1 MNMSEAQ
8 QKALYAERLKSY
20 KQLELEIKL
29 FQDEMNKQFR
39 TQQAEVTKLESEN
52 KALSSELLTVDTH
65 LKQQVKAHQKDN
77 QQGAAFLKEIQA
89 LKDKYEREV
98 ALGQQLDEQH
108 H

>member
-1 MNMSEAQ
+1 LNMSEAQ

-39 TQQAEVTKLESEN
+39 TQQVEVTKLESEN
-52 KALSSELLTVDTH
+52 KALSSELLTVDSH

-77 QQGAAFLKEIQA
+77 
-89 LKDKYEREV
+89 
-98 ALGQQLDEQH
+98 
-108 H
+108 